1 MPASSST
8 SATERPQL
16 ESNGCDSDHLEALD
30 RDDCVLRLK
39 AHGVGRVS
47 AMLHGRPLVF
57 PVNYAVHDDAVVI
70 RTRAGGDIDL
80 ATNDAWAALEI
91 DGADSLYHEGW
102 SVLVVG
108 RATHV
113 KDPFELARIKLVRLS
128 PWADESRCSVVRI
141 PLDDVSGRR
150 LRHRSSVNFADG
162 SPPADPQRASC
173 PTRATVGGRRTK
185 V

>member
-8 SATERPQL
+8 SATERAQL
-16 ESNGCDSDHLEALD
+16 ERNGCESDHLEALD
-30 RDDCVLRLK
+30 RDDCILRLK
-39 AHGVGRVS
+39 AHGVGRVG
-47 AMLHGRPLVF
+47 AMLHGRPLVY

-113 KDPFELARIKLVRLS
+113 RDPFELARITLVRLS

-141 PLDDVSGRR
+141 PLDEVSGRR
-150 LRHRSSVNFADG
+150 LRHLG
-162 SPPADPQRASC
+162 HQTDPQRDSV
-173 PTRATVGGRRTK
+173 PNRTAVRGEQWK